1 MEKKNYET
9 DLSLKKIEFIQ
20 QIIAERSLDTLCVW
34 MDMYEEA
41 RFVAAMD
48 SEEDELKAE
57 RLETV
62 QKFKLKN

>member
-20 QIIAERSLDTLCVW
+20 QIIAERSLDTLCAW

-62 QKFKLKN
+62 HKFKLKN

>member
-20 QIIAERSLDTLCVW
+20 QIIAERSLDTLCAW

>member
-20 QIIAERSLDTLCVW
+20 QIIAERSLDTLCAW

-41 RFVAAMD
+41 RFMAAMD